1 MQPIKSRI
9 TKALNHGS
17 YVETC
22 DNSGAKLLRIISVI
36 GTRGMGTAG
45 RKPSCGVGDMVM
57 ASVRKGTPEMRK
69 QVVFA
74 VIVRQRKEFHRP
86 SGERIKFE
94 DNAAVVLKDDQ
105 GSPKGT
111 MVKGA
116 LPREIA
122 ERWPMVSKLATIIV

>member
-9 TKALNHGS
+9 TKAFNHGS

-22 DNSGAKLLRIISVI
+22 DNSGAKLLRIISFFGAKTV
-36 GTRGMGTAG
+36 AG
-45 RKPSCGVGDMVM
+45 RKPSGGVCDMIM
-57 ASVRKGTPEMRK
+57 ASVRRGTPEMRK

-74 VIVRQRKEFHRP
+74 VIVRQKKEFRRS

-94 DNAAVVLKDDQ
+94 DNAAVVLKDGE

-116 LPREIA
+116 LPREVG
-122 ERWPMVSKLATIIV
+122 ERWPMVAKLATIIV

>member
-1 MQPIKSRI
+1 MQPVKSRI
-9 TKALNHGS
+9 TRALNHGS

-22 DNSGAKLLRIISVI
+22 DNSGAKLLRIMTV
-36 GTRGMGTAG
+36 MGSKPVAE
-45 RKPSCGVGDMVM
+45 RKPSCGVGSLVM

-74 VIVRQRKEFHRP
+74 VIVRQRKEYRRP

-94 DNAAVVLKDDQ
+94 DNAAVVLKDDK

-111 MVKGA
+111 LVKGA

-122 ERWPMVSKLATIIV
+122 ERWPMVARLATIIV

>member
-1 MQPIKSRI
+1 MQPVKSRI
-9 TKALNHGS
+9 TRALNHGS

-22 DNSGAKLLRIISVI
+22 DNSGAKLLRIMTV
-36 GTRGMGTAG
+36 MGAKTVAE
-45 RKPSCGVGDMVM
+45 RKPSCGVGSLVM

-74 VIVRQRKEFHRP
+74 VIVRQRKEYRRP

-94 DNAAVVLKDDQ
+94 DNAAVVLKDDK

-111 MVKGA
+111 LIKGA

-122 ERWPMVSKLATIIV
+122 ERWPMVARLATIIV